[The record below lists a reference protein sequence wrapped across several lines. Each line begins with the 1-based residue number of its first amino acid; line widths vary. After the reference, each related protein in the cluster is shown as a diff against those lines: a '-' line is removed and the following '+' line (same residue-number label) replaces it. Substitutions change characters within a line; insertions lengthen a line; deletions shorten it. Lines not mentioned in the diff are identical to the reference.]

1 MQGLTAQEPAMPP
14 DRETAGSTPRRKI
27 FVSYRREDD
36 GWALTITLALREHF
50 GASRVFQDVDS
61 IEVGS
66 DFVDRIEQALE
77 ESGAMVA
84 IVGRDWLQLG
94 PAGDGGINNPAD
106 FVRIELE
113 TAIKKGVKIVPVL
126 IGLTEMPPVKSLP
139 PEIAAF
145 GRVEAKRVNREYWEQ
160 DVRKLAKALEAA
172 VGKPTPA
179 PRSRARTDT
188 ATGARSAP
196 AETPVTPAA
205 ATDPFGS
212 TYRIGSTR
220 PLTPAAIAWREQWNS
235 PEAVAARAREAA
247 RRAAI
252 EAEKEPARRAA
263 RPFTELPAWW
273 FSMILTV
280 LACVGVAAVVDPSTL
295 WLATLTGTNLDPA
308 VSIWPIFLVALAWAA
323 TYIKTGTDSYVDD
336 PRRGRSTF
344 ITRGLLGGW
353 ALLGRDEKRAVIT
366 SAFPLSIILAW
377 GVARLVVEVLGGP
390 FEWAAI
396 PVGLV
401 VLFAYAFL
409 TIRNYRNTA
418 QVFRSF

>member
-1 MQGLTAQEPAMPP
+1 MPP
-14 DRETAGSTPRRKI
+14 DRETTVRPSAGSAPRRKI

-50 GASRVFQDVDS
+50 GAGRVFQDVDS

-66 DFVDRIEQALE
+66 DFVDRIDQALE

-106 FVRIELE
+106 FVRIEVE

-160 DVRKLAKALEAA
+160 DVRKLAKALEAV

-188 ATGARSAP
+188 AAGASPPPAKSQP
-196 AETPVTPAA
+196 ATAAETS
-205 ATDPFGS
+205 PFGS
-212 TYRIGSTR
+212 TARIGSTP
-220 PLTPAAIAWREQWNS
+220 PLSTAAAAWRERWNS
-235 PEAVAARAREAA
+235 PEAVEARAREAA
-247 RRAAI
+247 RQAAI

-280 LACVGVAAVVDPSTL
+280 VACVSVAAFVEPPVR
-295 WLATLTGTNLDPA
+295 WLAEFTGNYLEATD
-308 VSIWPIFLVALAWAA
+308 SIWPIFLVALAWAA

-353 ALLGRDEKRAVIT
+353 ALLGSDEKRAAVT
-366 SAFPLSIILAW
+366 SAFPLSISLAW
-377 GVARLVVEVLGGP
+377 GVARLVVAVLDGTLP
-390 FEWAAI
+390 EAAI
-396 PVGLV
+396 PVGVV
-401 VLFAYAFL
+401 VLFVYSFL

-418 QVFRSF
+418 QVFRYF